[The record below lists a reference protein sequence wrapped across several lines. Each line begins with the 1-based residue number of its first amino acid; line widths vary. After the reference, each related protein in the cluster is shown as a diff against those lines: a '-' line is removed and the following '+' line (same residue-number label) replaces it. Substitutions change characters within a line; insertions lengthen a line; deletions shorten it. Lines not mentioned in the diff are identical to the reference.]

1 MCDSDIELTEVG
13 IKEEQERAERK
24 ARWAQEAAEEEPVDK
39 AELEAALEE
48 LKREFEEL
56 MTQTIKC
63 TECEWSGTEEDCEKE
78 GICPNCCAY
87 TEEIVRDD
95 E

>member
-1 MCDSDIELTEVG
+1 MMDSREAEDDIETIADL
-13 IKEEQERAERK
+13 EE
-24 ARWAQEAAEEEPVDK
+24 
-39 AELEAALEE
+39 ALEE

-56 MTQTIKC
+56 MAHTIKC
-63 TECEWSGTEEDCEKE
+63 TECDWSGTEEDCEKE

-87 TEEIVRDD
+87 TEEILRED